1 LNEKL
6 VELSHELRRSQEALQ
21 CSIAECQAAEQARDE
36 AIQER
41 DSFSVDAKQV
51 KKTQLADRESLKK
64 VRNKLEHLQER
75 QNETDHK
82 DQDDLF
88 ANLLSDSL

>member
-1 LNEKL
+1 M
-6 VELSHELRRSQEALQ
+6 
-21 CSIAECQAAEQARDE
+21 
-36 AIQER
+36 
-41 DSFSVDAKQV
+41 